1 MTRTEPELWRDA
13 HQPVCAHDLAVR
25 LLDEAGYARTRGV
38 AQQAARIA
46 RSARLERDR
55 RARLL
60 CAAWLHGLGAPRVTA
75 RRLRAAGQEDL
86 ARIVA
91 HSGFAAM
98 AANIRAEPPVEAEFP
113 VPVAADEGLL
123 MLLDIAAVTTDE
135 DGAPASPARRLRQ
148 MVERVGPGDP
158 QVRAM
163 VALVT
168 RLGEDPSARA
178 LVEFLAPAAPAR

>member
-1 MTRTEPELWRDA
+1 M
-13 HQPVCAHDLAVR
+13 CAHELAVR
-25 LLDEAGYARTRGV
+25 ILDEAGYGRTRGV

-60 CAAWLHGLGAPRVTA
+60 CAAWLHRLGAPRDTA
-75 RRLRAAGQEDL
+75 RRLRAAGHEDL

-91 HSGFAAM
+91 HTGFAAM
-98 AANIRAEPPVEAEFP
+98 AANIRGEAPLEAEFP
-113 VPVAADEGLL
+113 VPQGADEGLL
-123 MLLDIAAVTTDE
+123 MLLDVAGVTTDQ
-135 DGAPASPARRLRQ
+135 DGAAASPARCLRQ
-148 MVERVGPGDP
+148 LVERVGPADP
-158 QVRAM
+158 EVRAM

-168 RLGEDPSARA
+168 RLGEDPGARA